1 MNHKLFS
8 KLTHD
13 SSKLTH
19 DSSKLTHDSSKLTH
33 DSSKLTH
40 DSSKLTH
47 DSSKLTHDSSKLTH
61 DSSKL
66 ISFYNSHKIIGLNK
80 LGISLKNLK
89 RLNLVFQNKGI
100 NKSKKQDINKSKK
113 QGINKS
119 KKQGIKS
126 KKQGIKSKKK
136 GELRLY
142 FNNIDTC
149 SLKNRLKDKDN
160 MIQILKLLGKEH
172 HIVLNKIY
180 ITFKFSKELQDA
192 INIFLLKEIYKMSFD
207 DCVEWVNLNGIELRR
222 GIYIFYLDG
231 KLPIEI
237 NKLMGDFPQTKGEFT
252 SLDIQNE
259 IQLSLKN
266 SKKIELTRDGIT
278 LNLLI
283 FYDNISNSTISNST
297 ISNSTISNSTI
308 SEELLMRCFYL
319 DLLLKSRTKIN
330 LEIWLSN
337 KKKNLPLSDRQFLY
351 IGAKEVNSGCS
362 SFTDEGNKI
371 SVWRKEELPKV
382 LIHEIIHSLSLEKHN
397 DYGELI
403 EFFYKVFD
411 LGIDN
416 KLNLFECYVEIMAE
430 IVNIFLIVNKFGKE
444 FNKLLKLEINHCLF
458 QVGKILNYFGYKD
471 WNEFHRESGHRES
484 KKSGKYMQKS
494 NVFSYFIFRSLI
506 MYNINDFIDLCFDK
520 NKKHFLKQEF
530 PSIDLLNIVK
540 KTLKDKSYINNI
552 NKFILLNK
560 KANSNKKTKSK
571 LEYNNLR
578 ITCIEKLL

>member
-8 KLTHD
+8 KLPLD
-13 SSKLTH
+13 NSKLPL
-19 DSSKLTHDSSKLTH
+19 DN
-33 DSSKLTH
+33 
-40 DSSKLTH
+40 SKLTH

-89 RLNLVFQNKGI
+89 RLNLVFQNKVI
-100 NKSKKQDINKSKK
+100 NKSKKEGINKSIKQGINKSKK

-119 KKQGIKS
+119 IKQGINKS

-149 SLKNRLKDKDN
+149 SLKNRLKDKDT

-172 HIVLNKIY
+172 HIVLNNIY
-180 ITFKFSKELQDA
+180 ITFKFSKELQDT

-207 DCVEWVNLNGIELRR
+207 DCVEWVNLNGIELLR

-362 SFTDEGNKI
+362 SFTYEGNKI

-430 IVNIFLIVNKFGKE
+430 IVNIFLIVHKFGKE

-484 KKSGKYMQKS
+484 KNSGKYKQKS

-578 ITCIEKLL
+578 MTCIERLL